1 MGAPPPPRLRRVLGL
16 TQVTASGV
24 GIIIGAGIYV
34 LLGPATAQAGGLVW
48 LAFIVAA
55 ILCGLTALSYA
66 ELASMFPT
74 AGAEYEYTRQVFPP
88 GLAFVV
94 GWSMITGLVIA
105 AATIALGFGRYLQ
118 EFVDVDARI
127 GAWALLAVVTV
138 VAFAGIRRSTW
149 VVVILSAVQI
159 GGLLFVTVIGLG
171 HVGEVDL
178 LSGKGTSGVVGAAAL
193 VFFAFIGFDEVI
205 TLAEETR
212 DPSRTIPRALF
223 LALAISTF
231 LYATVSIAAVSAL
244 APAAL
249 GRSTRPLADVMTHV
263 VGGPA
268 VQTMAVIA
276 LLTTA
281 NTTLLAVT
289 ASSRLTFG
297 MADRKSLPDMLAR
310 VDRRGVPR
318 AAVLLAA
325 GGAAAFVAFGDLTLV
340 AGATDFA
347 VYAVF
352 LAVNAA
358 VIALRFRQPDTDRP
372 FRVPL
377 AVGRVPVIP
386 IAALVVTVVMIPQLE
401 EGALLIGLG
410 LLVSGAVAYLVLNR
424 TRSSTQG

>member
-48 LAFIVAA
+48 LSFIVAA
-55 ILCGLTALSYA
+55 LLCGLTALSYA

-74 AGAEYEYTRQVFPP
+74 AGAEYEYTRQVFPA
-88 GLAFVV
+88 GVAFVV

-118 EFVDVDARI
+118 EFVDLDARI

-138 VAFAGIRRSTW
+138 VALAGIRRSTW

-205 TLAEETR
+205 TLAEETQ

-297 MADRKSLPDMLAR
+297 MADRKSLPDTLAR
-310 VDRRGVPR
+310 VDARGVPR

-325 GGAAAFVAFGDLTLV
+325 CGAAVFVAFGNLTLV

-358 VIALRFRQPDTDRP
+358 VIALRLRQPDTDRP

-377 AVGRVPVIP
+377 AIGRVPVIP
-386 IAALVVTVVMIPQLE
+386 IAALLVTVVMIPQLE
-401 EGALLIGLG
+401 EGALWIGLG

-424 TRSSTQG
+424 AGRPTRG

>member
-1 MGAPPPPRLRRVLGL
+1 MSAPPPPRLRRVLGL

-48 LAFIVAA
+48 LSFVIAA
-55 ILCGLTALSYA
+55 LLCGLTALSYA
-66 ELASMFPT
+66 ELASMFPS
-74 AGAEYEYTRQVFPP
+74 AGAEYEYTRQVFPS
-88 GLAFVV
+88 GVAFVV

-118 EFVDVDARI
+118 EFVDVDARL
-127 GAWALLAVVTV
+127 GAWSLLVVVTLLALT
-138 VAFAGIRRSTW
+138 GIRRSTW

-159 GGLLFVTVIGLG
+159 GGLVFVAVIGLG

-178 LSGKGTSGVVGAAAL
+178 LSGKGASGVVGAAAL

-263 VGGPA
+263 IGGPA

-297 MADRKSLPDMLAR
+297 MADRKSLPDALAR
-310 VDRRGVPR
+310 VDTRGVPR
-318 AAVLLAA
+318 AAVLLAV
-325 GGAAAFVAFGDLTLV
+325 GGAAAFVGFGDLTLV

-358 VIALRFRQPDTDRP
+358 VIALRLRQPDTDRP

-377 AVGRVPVIP
+377 AIGRVPVIP

-401 EGALLIGLG
+401 EGALWIGLG
-410 LLVSGAVAYLVLNR
+410 LLVSGAVAFLALHR
-424 TRSSTQG
+424 TGRSTGG